1 MSQLSETKKIEQYEK
16 TELGFWLYLMTDI
29 ILFASLFATYMILR
43 PNNAGGPTD
52 AELLDPSFALLE
64 TGILL
69 LSSFTCGV
77 AMLALR
83 FKRTSLAVG
92 LLVVTLLLGI
102 GFVSLELYEF
112 INLVKEGHSW
122 QQSAFLS
129 AFFTLVGVHGLH
141 ITIGVIWGAVL
152 LSLIRKKGSMVHTLR
167 KMTLFSLFWHF
178 LDLVWI
184 FIFTIVYLGA
194 AI

>member
-129 AFFTLVGVHGLH
+129 AFFTLVGVHVLH

-152 LSLIRKKGSMVHTLR
+152 LSLIRKKGCTVHTLR

-184 FIFTIVYLGA
+184 FIFTIVYF
-194 AI
+194 